1 MPHEPLLAAIL
12 EGIGSTGRGGR
23 PRETLLDPR
32 EPARRAPQIRVDHGR
47 RRGPEGPS
55 GKSRGEVYDRGGRL
69 SPGESDPRRGA
80 GGPGPKPQPRR
91 TPWPAKG
98 KLPHFL
104 PGDKPAPGSPPPPM

>member
-55 GKSRGEVYDRGGRL
+55 GKSRGEVYDRGGGK
-69 SPGESDPRRGA
+69 SPRGSGPPA
-80 GGPGPKPQPRR
+80 GTGGPGPKTGP
-91 TPWPAKG
+91 K
-98 KLPHFL
+98 
-104 PGDKPAPGSPPPPM
+104 GSPAAEHHKPP